1 MHLKK
6 KPFDPHIIW
15 FNRIEE
21 MKMMW
26 EFGVLEILWI
36 TLGKKEDEGTHMHMM
51 VIENL
56 DTHYTLGVDT
66 MVDTL

>member
-6 KPFDPHIIW
+6 KPFDPHIRW

-26 EFGVLEILWI
+26 EFWNLVTFGDDPREN
-36 TLGKKEDEGTHMHMM
+36 ESEGTHT
-51 VIENL
+51 ICRR
-56 DTHYTLGVDT
+56 TSPKGI
-66 MVDTL
+66 